1 MKHLLVT
8 GAAGFIGSAFVRIA
22 RKAGYRVTILDSLTY
37 AGHVENLAGV
47 TEKGICEII
56 QGDIR
61 DFEVVDK
68 LFQRNQFDGVLNFA
82 AESHVDNSISGPRA
96 FVETN
101 IIGTF
106 NLLEVAR
113 KYWSQYPAPKKES
126 FRFLHVS
133 TDEVF
138 GELGS
143 TGKFSESTPYAPN
156 SPYSAS
162 KAGSDHLVRAW
173 HHTYGLPTVTTNCSN
188 NYGPRQFPE
197 KLIPRMIANAL
208 EGKFLPVY
216 GNGMNIRDWIH
227 VEDHSRGILLAY
239 EKGKLGE
246 TYCFGGN
253 SERNNIDVVK
263 AICKIL
269 DRLAPRSDGQSHE
282 TSIQF
287 VTDRAG
293 HDFRYAIDDAKAEK
307 ELGFRRQYA
316 QFESGL
322 EQTVEWY
329 LANQAWMDAVLKS
342 AALKKRNLGEGLRQK

>member
-8 GAAGFIGSAFVRIA
+8 GAAGFIASSFVRIA
-22 RKAGYRVTILDSLTY
+22 RHGGYRITILDSLTY
-37 AGHVENLAGV
+37 AGHVENLSGV
-47 TEKGICEII
+47 LEEGTCDLV

-61 DFEVVDK
+61 DFDLVDK
-68 LFQRNQFDGVLNFA
+68 LFDKSKFDGVLNFA

-106 NLLEVAR
+106 TLLEVAR
-113 KYWSQYPAPKKES
+113 KYWSQYTGAQKDN

-138 GELGS
+138 GELGA

-208 EGKFLPVY
+208 EGKSLPVY

-269 DRLAPRSDGQSHE
+269 DRLAPRADKKSHE

-293 HDFRYAIDDAKAEK
+293 HDFRYAIDDSKAER
-307 ELGFRRQYA
+307 ELGFKRAYA

-329 LANQAWMDAVLKS
+329 LANRAWMDAVVKS
-342 AALKKRNLGEGLRQK
+342 AALKKGK